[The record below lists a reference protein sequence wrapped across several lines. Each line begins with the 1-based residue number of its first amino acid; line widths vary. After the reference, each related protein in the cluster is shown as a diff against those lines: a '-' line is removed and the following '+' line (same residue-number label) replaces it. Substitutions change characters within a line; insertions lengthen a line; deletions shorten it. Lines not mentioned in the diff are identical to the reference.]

1 MIRDLGDELSRREA
15 KDARSGGG
23 GGGEVTQEAL
33 SLLMLLAWPVSTDP
47 PLQAT
52 VRAEKD
58 KEGVYSPHHASRGV
72 GQLQQDKEQW
82 AGH

>member
-1 MIRDLGDELSRREA
+1 MIRDLGDELRRREA
-15 KDARSGGG
+15 KDARSGGV
-23 GGGEVTQEAL
+23 GEVTQETL

-58 KEGVYSPHHASRGV
+58 KEGVSSPHHASCGV
-72 GQLQQDKEQW
+72 RQLQQDKEQW
-82 AGH
+82 AGR